1 VRLDHVARFIVNTN
15 HGIIRAAVKLSVVDC
30 IVDCVWL
37 DVPQPAKW
45 QRSGDQI
52 DAASIFGVIENN
64 VLQLLG
70 SSFSS
75 RRPTGLHQLGKPLPP
90 SRGDSTLF
98 FGRGRSTHLLTSLQ
112 SGPTSS
118 GGRRE
123 FSTGRRRHRSS
134 VGSGLY
140 T

>member
-1 VRLDHVARFIVNTN
+1 CGAAKHGVVDVIAGSLCLAILQTSEWQPIVN
-15 HGIIRAAVKLSVVDC
+15 
-30 IVDCVWL
+30 
-37 DVPQPAKW
+37 
-45 QRSGDQI
+45 QI
-52 DAASIFGVIENN
+52 NAASIFGVIENN

-75 RRPTGLHQLGKPLPP
+75 RCPAGLHQLGKPLPS

-112 SGPTSS
+112 SGPTSP

-123 FSTGRRRHRSS
+123 FSTGRRRHHSS
-134 VGSGLY
+134 VGFGLY